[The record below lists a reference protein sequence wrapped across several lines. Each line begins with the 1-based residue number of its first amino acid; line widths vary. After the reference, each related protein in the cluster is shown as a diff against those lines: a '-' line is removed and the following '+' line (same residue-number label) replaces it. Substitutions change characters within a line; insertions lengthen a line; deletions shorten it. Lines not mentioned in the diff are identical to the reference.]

1 MDEATDVVER
11 EDGEGFILRRWGD
24 LVDLGDLSDDIVVR
38 YHNLR
43 ISEL

>member
-1 MDEATDVVER
+1 MDETTDVIER
-11 EDGEGFILRRWGD
+11 EDGEGLILRRWGD
-24 LVDLGDLSDDIVVR
+24 LVDLGHLSDDIVVR